1 MILKSEMRVKWALPP
16 IRSCVGAF
24 QNAQDH
30 HLGRKFTRDLP
41 ARGCSRMY
49 RPAHPR
55 WHNMTRTLAH
65 ICELSSAS
73 KAASRST
80 LSPVTDPACLQLTE
94 SMSPSCIRSQPP
106 PNVRTTTKD
115 RAAHKSAAHLC
126 SRCPWRA
133 QRLQRTAVVR
143 PDRARQLVRAPSAGS
158 PARSPRQ
165 LKRSWAAPGGSR
177 PSREISESILST
189 VRRPARPARRS

>member
-1 MILKSEMRVKWALPP
+1 MGSTTNQIMCWGVPKRP
-16 IRSCVGAF
+16 RSSPGSKVHQRSAR
-24 QNAQDH
+24 AR
-30 HLGRKFTRDLP
+30 LFTNVH
-41 ARGCSRMY
+41 
-49 RPAHPR
+49 PAHPW
-55 WHNMTRTLAH
+55 WHDMTRTLAH
-65 ICELSSAS
+65 VCELSSAS

-106 PNVRTTTKD
+106 PNVRTTAKD
-115 RAAHKSAAHLC
+115 RKAHKSAAHLC

-177 PSREISESILST
+177 PISE
-189 VRRPARPARRS
+189 RSPSQS